1 MSQKLTFSKIQI
13 GFTFL
18 VLAHLGSCRKRAVEW
33 VCVCIR
39 SSNCCMEQN
48 NGVLSCG
55 AAAVVDILDI
65 KWESLV
71 SADKPRLMPP
81 GSALH
86 RFATHR
92 ILHDIGVSAA
102 FAGDALLQKLKS
114 VCQQQMDSEAS
125 SLAAAP
131 APGNS
136 PAEWFWSSCVP
147 HCYARVCVCVCMRA
161 CVRACVRVCLPG
173 QPR

>member
-1 MSQKLTFSKIQI
+1 
-13 GFTFL
+13 
-18 VLAHLGSCRKRAVEW
+18 
-33 VCVCIR
+33 
-39 SSNCCMEQN
+39 MEHT

-81 GSALH
+81 GSALR

-125 SLAAAP
+125 SLTAAA

-147 HCYARVCVCVCMRA
+147 HCYARVCVCVCV
-161 CVRACVRVCLPG
+161 CVRACVFSTTTSLRRPPKGNTSLGFSEARDDGVWDGSGVSCTICK
-173 QPR
+173 QSAPRS